1 MKPHLYLGRRVQFW
15 LNLNKREV
23 KVIGTVIRTSGYDI
37 TVNNIMPEAPGRDE
51 VTFDPKD
58 EVTFDETKK
67 KHRMVSFLQT
77 TYSLG
82 GE

>member
-1 MKPHLYLGRRVQFW
+1 MRPHLYLGRRVSFY
-15 LNLNKREV
+15 LASHGVNV
-23 KVIGTVIRTSGYDI
+23 TGTVVRTSGYDI

-67 KHRMVSFLQT
+67 QHRMVSFLQT

-82 GE
+82 GER